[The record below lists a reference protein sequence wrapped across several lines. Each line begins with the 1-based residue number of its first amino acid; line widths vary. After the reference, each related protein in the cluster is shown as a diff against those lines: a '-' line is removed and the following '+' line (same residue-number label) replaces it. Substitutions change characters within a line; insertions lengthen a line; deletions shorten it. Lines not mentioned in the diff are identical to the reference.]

1 MSTRLTRNAR
11 RLPWVTRLR
20 ESSQC
25 RAAVPSALSIVR
37 ACRMPAWWRFD
48 ALVVSEAKSGD
59 YCWQHLNYAC
69 LGADQHEEKRADDW
83 FAKHG
88 VVD

>member
-1 MSTRLTRNAR
+1 MSTHLTRNAR
-11 RLPWVTRLR
+11 RLPWVTRLH
-20 ESSQC
+20 EPSQC

-37 ACRMPAWWRFD
+37 PCGIAAWWHFA
-48 ALVVSEAKSGD
+48 ALTRSSAKSGD
-59 YCWQHLNYAC
+59 YCWQHLSYAC